1 MCGIVSLAYH
11 EDNPEMGR
19 EAAAL
24 LRRLEYRGYDSTGAS
39 FIGDDLSISLA
50 KKVGAPSRVC
60 RELGIESMRGQRFI
74 GQVRWA
80 TYGAVTDVNS
90 QPHKVRCKVEM
101 VGAHN
106 GNISNTDALKPWLTA
121 RGHAVASD
129 NDGEIVVH
137 LVEEHY
143 AADLAAP
150 ATPLAE
156 MRRAFAA
163 SGIKT
168 EGSTI
173 PDGVF
178 LMIDAIRKAEA
189 IAEGSYAAAV
199 SDPRVPGVFAV
210 KSGSSLYCGRGS
222 DARGDFVVVSSDLT
236 SVLSKTRALVPL
248 SEGEGIWFT
257 ERDYLVF
264 PLKGEVAFS
273 RPRPKR
279 SKLAVRDTALDPRYK
294 HYMEQE
300 ILGSAENIERIIR
313 YYFKEPAEEGLAE
326 ALEEKRELAKEVADR
341 CAELSDRF
349 GEGELARGAEE
360 LFSSQAWAEVWAKV
374 RSSRGASG
382 GAAQG
387 RETGAE
393 PGFASDERELLEELR
408 SLAPARSPELALVD
422 SIFVWRKR
430 RAVTRYLGELDNAIR
445 ETVKAGGRV
454 YLVASGTSYHAALT
468 GAYFFAG
475 LAGVPVFPCNPGM
488 FRSMYLPSL
497 GDSDLLLG
505 ISQSGETKDLVD
517 VFQDVRDGAKGV
529 VRACLVNNEN
539 SRIPQELCDFYL
551 PILCGPEIAVAATKS
566 FLNQIVIL
574 YLVAAGFSLPERAV
588 AGKVREVQ
596 DLVARTL
603 STAAVDVEAAAQR
616 LFLRP
621 SLHILGTG
629 LIGLAREGAL
639 KIREV
644 VLNHAEGYDAAEF
657 KHGPNTI
664 LGKNTVFSADDL
676 AAALDAYRALAAAD
690 PALARLPALDALRER
705 PAILES
711 AFRDYPLVFVCP
723 PEERDVR
730 VTVSQVH
737 THKIRGADIVLI
749 AERRPDLAAAVEGR
763 PMGNDSYWSN
773 YIEVPHTGDPRQFVF
788 AAAVLLQYLAYRM
801 SVKKMA
807 WLDALRVADHGVHP
821 DAPKNVSKS
830 ITVD

>member
-1 MCGIVSLAYH
+1 
-11 EDNPEMGR
+11 MGK

-39 FIGDDLSISLA
+39 FIGADLAISLA

-60 RELGIESMRGQRFI
+60 RELGIEAMRGQRFI

-150 ATPLAE
+150 DAPLAA

-163 SGIKT
+163 SGIKA
-168 EGSTI
+168 EGSPL

-178 LMIDAIRKAEA
+178 LMVDAIRKMDAV
-189 IAEGSYAAAV
+189 AEGSYAAAV

-210 KSGSSLYCGRGS
+210 KSGSSLYCGRGT
-222 DARGDFVVVSSDLT
+222 DATGDFFVVSSDLT

-248 SEGEGIWFT
+248 AEGEGIWFN

-279 SKLAVRDTALDPRYK
+279 SKLAVHDTALDPRYK

-300 ILGSAENIERIIR
+300 ILGSPANIERILR
-313 YYFKEPAEEGLAE
+313 YYFKDPADEALAA

-341 CAELSDRF
+341 CSELSDRF
-349 GEGELARGAEE
+349 GERELRQGAEE
-360 LFSSQAWAEVWAKV
+360 LFASQAWAEVWAKA
-374 RSSRGASG
+374 RAAAGAG
-382 GAAQG
+382 GAGKAAP
-387 RETGAE
+387 R
-393 PGFASDERELLEELR
+393 FASEERELLAELGA
-408 SLAPARSPELALVD
+408 LVPARAAELALMD

-430 RAVTRYLGELDNAIR
+430 RAVTRYLGELSNAIR
-445 ETVKAGGRV
+445 ETTKSGGRV
-454 YLVASGTSYHAALT
+454 YLVAAGTSYHAALT
-468 GAYFFAG
+468 AAYFFDA
-475 LAGVPVFPCNPGM
+475 LAGIPVYPCNPGM
-488 FRSMYLPSL
+488 FRSMYLSTL
-497 GDSDLLLG
+497 GSADLLVG
-505 ISQSGETKDLVD
+505 ISQSGETKDLID
-517 VFQDVRDGAKGV
+517 VFQDARDLSRGV

-574 YLVAAGFSLPERAV
+574 YLVAASFSLPERAV
-588 AGKVREVQ
+588 ADKVRAIQ
-596 DLVARTL
+596 DLVDKVL

-621 SLHILGTG
+621 SIHILGTG
-629 LIGLAREGAL
+629 LIGIAREGAL

-664 LGKNTVFSADDL
+664 LGKNTLFSADDV
-676 AAALDAYRALAAAD
+676 AAAIDAYRAFAAGDPKLAASSG
-690 PALARLPALDALRER
+690 LDALREEPR
-705 PAILES
+705 ILEGL
-711 AFRDYPLVFVCP
+711 FRDYPLVFVCP
-723 PEERDVR
+723 PDERDAR
-730 VTVSQVH
+730 ITVSQIH
-737 THKIRGADIVLI
+737 THKIRGADIVLL
-749 AERRPDLAAAVEGR
+749 AERRPDLALAVEGK
-763 PMGNDSYWSN
+763 PMGNDAYWSN
-773 YIEVPHTGDPRQFVF
+773 YIEVPHTGDPLLFVF

-801 SVKKMA
+801 SVKKMS
-807 WLDALRVADHGVHP
+807 WLDALHVVDHGVHP

>member
-1 MCGIVSLAYH
+1 MCGIVSLVYKDENETLGA
-11 EDNPEMGR
+11 

-39 FIGDDLSISLA
+39 FIGADRSISLA
-50 KKVGAPSRVC
+50 KKVGAPSKIC
-60 RELGIESMRGQRFI
+60 RELGIDRMRGQRFI

-121 RGHAVASD
+121 RGHAVVSD

-143 AADLAAP
+143 AAGLASP
-150 ATPLAE
+150 AAPLAE
-156 MRRAFAA
+156 MRRAYAA
-163 SGIKT
+163 SGIKN
-168 EGSTI
+168 EGAPI
-173 PDGVF
+173 PDEAF
-178 LMIDAIRKAEA
+178 LMIDAIRKADA
-189 IAEGSYAAAV
+189 VAEGSYAAAV
-199 SDPRVPGVFAV
+199 SDPRVPGVFAI
-210 KSGSSLYCGRGS
+210 KSGSSLYCGRGA
-222 DARGDFVVVSSDLT
+222 DAAGDFFVVSSDLT

-264 PLKGEVAFS
+264 SLGGEPAFS

-300 ILGSAENIERIIR
+300 ILGSVANIERIIR
-313 YYFKEPAEEGLAE
+313 YYFRDPADEGLAA

-341 CAELSDRF
+341 FSELSERF
-349 GEGELARGAEE
+349 GAGELALGAEE

-374 RSSRGASG
+374 RS
-382 GAAQG
+382 AAALSPPDAAG
-387 RETGAE
+387 PA
-393 PGFASDERELLEELR
+393 FASDERELLAELR
-408 SLAPARSPELALVD
+408 PLAAGRAAELALMD

-430 RAVTRYLGELDNAIR
+430 RAVTRYSGELGSALR
-445 ETVKAGGRV
+445 ETVKSGGRV

-475 LAGVPVFPCNPGM
+475 LAGIPVFPCNPGM
-488 FRSMYLPSL
+488 FRSMYLPTL
-497 GDSDLLLG
+497 GGSDLLLG

-517 VFQDVRDGAKGV
+517 IFQDARDLGRGAK
-529 VRACLVNNEN
+529 RACLVNNEN

-588 AGKVREVQ
+588 AEKAREIQ
-596 DLVARTL
+596 ALVEKTL

-621 SLHILGTG
+621 SIHILGTG

-676 AAALDAYRALAAAD
+676 AAAIDSYRALAAAD
-690 PALARLPALDALRER
+690 PSLASLGGLDALRER
-705 PAILES
+705 PMILES

-723 PEERDVR
+723 PDDRDVR
-730 VTVSQVH
+730 ITVSQIH
-737 THKIRGADIVLI
+737 THKIRGADIVLL
-749 AERRPDLAAAVEGR
+749 AERRADLAAAVEGK
-763 PMGNDSYWSN
+763 PMGNDSYWSH
-773 YIEVPHTGDPRQFVF
+773 YIEVPHSGDPRLFVF
-788 AAAVLLQYLAYRM
+788 SAAVLLQYLAYRM
-801 SVKKMA
+801 SVKKMN
-807 WLDALRVADHGVHP
+807 WLDALRVVDHGVHP